1 MQENP
6 QGYHTDKLET
16 VSFYVCITCG
26 TQFSPSVEP
35 PAACPICNDDRQY
48 VGLDGQKWTTLDELR
63 QDHENEFVPMEAGV
77 TGILTKP
84 SFAIGQR
91 AFLIESPGGN
101 VLWDCVTLLDRK
113 TKEFIRER
121 GGLAAIAISHPHY
134 YSAMVDWAEEFHV
147 PVYLHAAD
155 RQWVMRESPCLEF
168 WEGETRPLHEGFT
181 LIRAGG
187 HFEGGTVLHCPASA
201 EGRGALFSG
210 DIIQVVLD
218 RRWVSFMYSYP
229 NLIPLSA
236 REVRRIV
243 STVEPFSF
251 DRIYGAFH
259 PRQVQADGKNVIR
272 RSAERYIQYL
282 TK

>member
-1 MQENP
+1 M
-6 QGYHTDKLET
+6 
-16 VSFYVCITCG
+16 SFYVCVTCG
-26 TQFSPSVEP
+26 TQFAPSPEP
-35 PAACPICNDDRQY
+35 PPACPVCEDDRQY

-63 QDHENEFVPMEAGV
+63 QDHDNEFIPMEPGV
-77 TGILTKP
+77 SAILTKP

-113 TKEFIRER
+113 TVEFIRGR

-134 YSAMVDWAEEFHV
+134 YSSMVDWAEEFRV
-147 PVYLHAAD
+147 PIYLHAAD
-155 RQWVMRESPCLEF
+155 RQWVMRASPHLEF
-168 WEGETRPLHEGFT
+168 WEGETCALHDELT
-181 LIRAGG
+181 LIRSGG
-187 HFEGGTVLHCPASA
+187 HFEGGTVLHCPSLAD
-201 EGRGALFSG
+201 GKGALFSG
-210 DIIQVVLD
+210 DIIQIVLD

-229 NLIPLSA
+229 NLIPLSQ

-259 PRQVQADGKNVIR
+259 PRQVLTDGKNVIR

-282 TK
+282 SK

>member
-155 RQWVMRESPCLEF
+155 RQWVMRRESVSPSSGKARRGRCMRVSRSSGPAGTSKAAPSCIAPHPPKAEGPCSRATSSRWF
-168 WEGETRPLHEGFT
+168 W
-181 LIRAGG
+181 IAGG
-187 HFEGGTVLHCPASA
+187 SA
-201 EGRGALFSG
+201 LCTA
-210 DIIQVVLD
+210 
-218 RRWVSFMYSYP
+218 
-229 NLIPLSA
+229 IP
-236 REVRRIV
+236 
-243 STVEPFSF
+243 T
-251 DRIYGAFH
+251 
-259 PRQVQADGKNVIR
+259 
-272 RSAERYIQYL
+272 
-282 TK
+282 